1 MTVIDGLLTLTVYA
15 SLHISTYAALR
26 SIRTRGRAL
35 TLNRHNTSSTPFCVH
50 IMHRIEYPSTLYLI
64 MDYGIRRH
72 AVPQNTDS
80 PRPRPY
86 CPRRPPP
93 PWRWARNQEG
103 SSCSIYHTF
112 PRQRQRGHIDRA
124 ICRQERKRR
133 TTSSSPTSPSP
144 RGQLRHCPWLLA
156 PAAQMWKWLIRTH
169 SASLRRLESGWR
181 HVEEKRRHATA
192 GGGRNLPF
200 LGDPTRDA
208 ASGSA
213 RPPQNKTNSCPRQ
226 QATRLRT
233 PSTLPFPASAGRQPS
248 ATGGNG
254 R

>member
-1 MTVIDGLLTLTVYA
+1 MAYAVTPCRKTLIPPA
-15 SLHISTYAALR
+15 PGPIPLA
-26 SIRTRGRAL
+26 G
-35 TLNRHNTSSTPFCVH
+35 
-50 IMHRIEYPSTLYLI
+50 
-64 MDYGIRRH
+64 
-72 AVPQNTDS
+72 
-80 PRPRPY
+80 PRPRGGAPAGTKKEAAAAYTTHFHDNDKEATSTWPY
-86 CPRRPPP
+86 ADKR
-93 PWRWARNQEG
+93 E
-103 SSCSIYHTF
+103 
-112 PRQRQRGHIDRA
+112 
-124 ICRQERKRR
+124 RR

-156 PAAQMWKWLIRTH
+156 PAAPMWKWLIRTH

-200 LGDPTRDA
+200 GDPTRDA
-208 ASGSA
+208 ASGSP

-233 PSTLPFPASAGRQPS
+233 ASTLPSPASAGRQHS